1 MTPPS
6 GLAEAPA
13 DLQFVVVTVPAAT
26 GFSRI
31 ESIMN
36 EWAATANAEWWYRN
50 DNGALLNWW

>member
-1 MTPPS
+1 M
-6 GLAEAPA
+6 
-13 DLQFVVVTVPAAT
+13 TVPAAT